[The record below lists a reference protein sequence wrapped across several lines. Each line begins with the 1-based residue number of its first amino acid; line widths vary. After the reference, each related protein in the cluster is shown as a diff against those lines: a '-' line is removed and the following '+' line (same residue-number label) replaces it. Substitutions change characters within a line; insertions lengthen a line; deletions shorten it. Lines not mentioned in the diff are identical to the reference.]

1 MATTTAPAPEPQAP
15 LGPVARLI
23 GVLFSPKTTF
33 SDIAQ
38 RPGWVA
44 PLVILLLIS
53 IGLSVT
59 LAQRVDWVEVSK
71 QQIAKSKFASSHI
84 DQLKEDE
91 KETAYEQAAARTKV
105 IRYVRGFI
113 GWPLLLLISSA
124 VYLGAFKLLGGAR
137 TNFATAFAITTFAN
151 LPVGLRELIAIPV
164 TLLKDSAA
172 IDPENFLVSNPAAIL
187 GSDLPT
193 WQMMPLAFL
202 DVFGLWALLLVAV
215 GFSASDPKKLPLG
228 KSMGIV
234 FGVSLAFVLFFT
246 MLAWVFS

>member
-1 MATTTAPAPEPQAP
+1 MATTTAPSPEAQAQ
-15 LGPVARLI
+15 LGPVARFI
-23 GVLFSPKTTF
+23 GVLFNPKATF
-33 SDIAQ
+33 SDITQ
-38 RPGWVA
+38 HPGWVA
-44 PLVILLLIS
+44 PMTVLLLIS
-53 IGLSVT
+53 IGLSFA

-71 QQIAKSKFASSHI
+71 QQIAKSKWASSQI
-84 DQLKEDE
+84 DQLKEDQ
-91 KETAYEQAAARTKV
+91 KASAYEQAAARTKV

-137 TNFATAFAITTFAN
+137 TNFATAFTITTFAN

-164 TLLKDSAA
+164 TLLKDPAA
-172 IDPENFLVSNPAAIL
+172 IDPENFLVSNPAAIF
-187 GSDLPT
+187 GNDLPA
-193 WQMMPLAFL
+193 WQIVPLTFL

>member
-1 MATTTAPAPEPQAP
+1 MATTTAPTPEAQAP

-23 GVLFSPKTTF
+23 GVLFNPKPTF

-44 PLVILLLIS
+44 PMVVLLLIS

-71 QQIAKSKFASSHI
+71 QQIAKSKWASSQI
-84 DQLKEDE
+84 DQLKEDQ
-91 KETAYEQAAARTKV
+91 KQSAYEQAAARTKV

-137 TNFATAFAITTFAN
+137 TSFATAFAITTFAN

-164 TLLKDSAA
+164 TLLKDPAA
-172 IDPENFLVSNPAAIL
+172 IDPENFLVSNPAAIF
-187 GSDLPT
+187 GNDLPT
-193 WQMMPLAFL
+193 WQIVPLTFL

-234 FGVSLAFVLFFT
+234 FGVSLAFVTFFT

>member
-1 MATTTAPAPEPQAP
+1 MAMTTASAPEAQAP

-23 GVLFSPKTTF
+23 GVLFNPKVAF
-33 SDIAQ
+33 SDIAL
-38 RPGWVA
+38 RPGWIA
-44 PLVILLLIS
+44 PMVVLLLIS

-71 QQIAKSKFASSHI
+71 QQIAKSKWASSQI
-84 DQLKEDE
+84 DRLKEDQ
-91 KETAYEQAAARTKV
+91 KARAYEQAAARSKV

-113 GWPLLLLISSA
+113 GWPLLLLLSSA
-124 VYLGAFKLLGGAR
+124 IYLGAFKLFGGAR

-164 TLLKDSAA
+164 TLLKDPAA

-187 GSDLPT
+187 GNDLPT
-193 WQMMPLAFL
+193 WQMVPLAFL

-234 FGVSLAFVLFFT
+234 FSVSFAFVLFFT